1 MPFIRNKD
9 SIEQGIIE
17 HIIQAERKTLSNKS
31 IKISDLPQRYVSQY
45 TGGTC
50 FLEAMFRIYVLIELC
65 KTYFTCFN
73 LTIIIINIA
82 IQAPIS

>member
-1 MPFIRNKD
+1 M
-9 SIEQGIIE
+9 
-17 HIIQAERKTLSNKS
+17 
-31 IKISDLPQRYVSQY
+31 
-45 TGGTC
+45 

-82 IQAPIS
+82 IQAPNQLIYHVRGRNRPLRWLSNKNIIINK